1 MELLTV
7 YDGLKRNRGTEREK
21 EKIIFFESLKSP
33 KKSKIKNHLKKII
46 FWIADYKRKILLI
59 FCTCCK
65 SVFCAFIDLLPSSPQ
80 YMGGCFTSAR
90 IPEQLQRVQCD
101 TFHSHL
107 LIFIPFPFKKLYP
120 LQTLNY
126 WDLPKIN
133 IYNTKPSM
141 FRCLHFPPKLIENTF
156 LMN

>member
-1 MELLTV
+1 MLLLTV
-7 YDGLKRNRGTEREK
+7 YNGLEKELKKEKRKNNIFWIFEK
-21 EKIIFFESLKSP
+21 SEKIENQKSLEKIIFWK
-33 KKSKIKNHLKKII
+33 
-46 FWIADYKRKILLI
+46 ADYKSKILLI

-65 SVFCAFIDLLPSSPQ
+65 SVFCAFIDLIPSSPQ
-80 YMGGCFTSAR
+80 NMGGCFTSAR

-133 IYNTKPSM
+133 IYNTKPSI
-141 FRCLHFPPKLIENTF
+141 FRCLHFPPKLTENTF